1 MPPAGAGR
9 AALGGDGMAARHGD
23 TRGPAIPRNV
33 WVATAASFLT
43 DASSE
48 MLHNSIPLFLVNVL
62 GAGTA
67 MVGLVEGVAES
78 TASLLKLASG
88 YLSDR
93 FRNRKWLA
101 VVGYGVSTAAKPF
114 LYFAASGGAVLGL
127 RFAERLGKGI
137 RTAPRDAL
145 IADCVDERRRGAAF
159 GLHRAGDTAGALV
172 GLAAALAVVLW
183 VQRGNAVL
191 TRHTFQLLVV
201 ASSVPAALAVLVL
214 ALGIREPRPGAAGC
228 AAPPRISLTGFD
240 ARFRVFLLVVVL
252 FTLGNSSDAFLI
264 LRAQTAGL
272 SVPGIF
278 GMLITMNLVYAAVAR
293 PAGVLS
299 DRFGRRRFLIAG
311 WLVYAAVYAGFSRAS
326 AGWQAWALMG
336 AYGLYYGLA
345 EGVAKAFV
353 ADLVP
358 PERRGTAYGVYHAAV
373 GITALPAS
381 LIAGLLWQGAGRFG
395 GFGPGAPFLFGGSL
409 ALAAAALLAA
419 LPAGV
424 VQSRR

>member
-1 MPPAGAGR
+1 MAEAPPTPR
-9 AALGGDGMAARHGD
+9 APL
-23 TRGPAIPRNV
+23 PRNV

-67 MVGLVEGVAES
+67 MVGLIEGVAES

-101 VVGYGVSTAAKPF
+101 VLGYGVSTAAKPF
-114 LYFAASGGAVLGL
+114 LYFATTGAGVLGL
-127 RFAERLGKGI
+127 RFAERFGKGI

-145 IADCVDERRRGAAF
+145 IADCVDERCRGAAF

-172 GLAAALAVVLW
+172 GLAIALAIVLAA
-183 VQRGNAVL
+183 QRGGAVL
-191 TRHTFQLLVV
+191 TRHAFRMLVIG
-201 ASSVPAALAVLVL
+201 SSVPAVLAVLVL
-214 ALGIREPRPGAAGC
+214 ALGIREPRSPART
-228 AAPPRISLTGFD
+228 AAPPKLSLAGFD
-240 ARFRVFLLVVVL
+240 RRFRFFLVIVVL

-264 LRAQTAGL
+264 LRAQNVGL
-272 SVPGIF
+272 SLPGIF
-278 GMLITMNLVYAAVAR
+278 GMLLTMNLVYALVAR
-293 PAGVLS
+293 PAGSLS
-299 DRFGRRRFLIAG
+299 DRFGRRRFLIVG

-326 AGWQAWALMG
+326 AGWHAWALMG
-336 AYGLYYGLA
+336 AYGLYYGLT

-395 GFGPGAPFLFGGSL
+395 GLGPGAPFVFGGAL
-409 ALAAAALLAA
+409 ALAASAMLAA
-419 LPAGV
+419 LTRGGARGTMTPDA
-424 VQSRR
+424 QRRSENTKPTEV